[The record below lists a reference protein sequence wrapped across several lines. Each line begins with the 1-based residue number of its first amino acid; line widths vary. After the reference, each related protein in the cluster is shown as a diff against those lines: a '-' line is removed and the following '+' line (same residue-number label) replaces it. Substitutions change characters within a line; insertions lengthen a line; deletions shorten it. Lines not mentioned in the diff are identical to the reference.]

1 MEQGLVPHPAPALFR
16 VANLG
21 PGCGF
26 RSPARESALCSGVSQ
41 SRHEDCIGG
50 FQPVA
55 FWTDDVFATAKTM
68 KSKGVEFAV
77 EPKKEP

>member
-1 MEQGLVPHPAPALFR
+1 
-16 VANLG
+16 
-21 PGCGF
+21 
-26 RSPARESALCSGVSQ
+26 VSQ